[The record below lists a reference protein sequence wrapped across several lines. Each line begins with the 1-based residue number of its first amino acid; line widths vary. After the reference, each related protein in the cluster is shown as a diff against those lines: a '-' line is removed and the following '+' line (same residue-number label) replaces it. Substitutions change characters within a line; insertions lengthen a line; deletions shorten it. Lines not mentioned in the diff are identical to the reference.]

1 MLNLVENILFFYL
14 GGVSGNTVITGKSV
28 GCITG
33 NNGIFFI
40 LIEYVYLTEYRI
52 PLIDAVNAFQRIC
65 FPYNKA
71 LVGVIFY
78 NSISFFKSA
87 SIHVIIVSFISRII
101 I

>member
-14 GGVSGNTVITGKSV
+14 GGVSGNAVITGKSV

-40 LIEYVYLTEYRI
+40 LIQYVYLTEYRI
-52 PLIDAVNAFQRIC
+52 PLIDTVNAFQGIC

-78 NSISFFKSA
+78 NSISFLKSA

>member
-14 GGVSGNTVITGKSV
+14 GGVSGNAVIAGKSV

-40 LIEYVYLTEYRI
+40 LIQYVYLTEYRI

-65 FPYNKA
+65 FAYNKA
-71 LVGVIFY
+71 L
-78 NSISFFKSA
+78 ST
-87 SIHVIIVSFISRII
+87 
-101 I
+101 

>member
-40 LIEYVYLTEYRI
+40 LIQYVYLTEYRK
-52 PLIDAVNAFQRIC
+52 PDQSHSHQKDQR
-65 FPYNKA
+65 KQ
-71 LVGVIFY
+71 
-78 NSISFFKSA
+78 
-87 SIHVIIVSFISRII
+87 
-101 I
+101 

>member
-40 LIEYVYLTEYRI
+40 LIQYVYLTEYRI

-71 LVGVIFY
+71 LV
-78 NSISFFKSA
+78 
-87 SIHVIIVSFISRII
+87 
-101 I
+101 